1 MKGKWKWKES
11 EERRKT
17 KKTKKKWKKLKYV
30 NLQSEDITS
39 LPCANKMNSLQLY
52 NWLSDTCIYGKS
64 GVSSGPVRNQ
74 TDTFKYT
81 MNI

>member
-1 MKGKWKWKES
+1 MKMKGKWRKKEN
-11 EERRKT
+11 

>member
-1 MKGKWKWKES
+1 MKGKWRKKEN
-11 EERRKT
+11 

-39 LPCANKMNSLQLY
+39 LPCANKMNSLQQLY
-52 NWLSDTCIYGKS
+52 HWLSDTCIYGKS

>member
-1 MKGKWKWKES
+1 MKMKGKWRKKEN
-11 EERRKT
+11 

-30 NLQSEDITS
+30 NLQSDDITS